1 MKQLITRNFKNVVK
15 YSIIK
20 TYVIEAMFRK
30 TNLIEL
36 MLILLYTGTLTR
48 CTTSQTPIPGQQS
61 DDLSASKDMEVVVN
75 GLSRDLRQFP
85 ALFDVSGG
93 NHNRRGVD
101 RGD

>member
-1 MKQLITRNFKNVVK
+1 ML
-15 YSIIK
+15 
-20 TYVIEAMFRK
+20 RK
-30 TNLIEL
+30 TNLTEL
-36 MLILLYTGTLTR
+36 MVILLYKGTLTGG
-48 CTTSQTPIPGQQS
+48 CTTSQTPISGQQS

-93 NHNRRGVD
+93 NHNRRGVG

>member
-1 MKQLITRNFKNVVK
+1 ML
-15 YSIIK
+15 
-20 TYVIEAMFRK
+20 RK
-30 TNLIEL
+30 TNLTEL
-36 MLILLYTGTLTR
+36 MVILLYKGTLTGG
-48 CTTSQTPIPGQQS
+48 CTTSQTPISGQQS

-93 NHNRRGVD
+93 NRNRRGVG